1 MTTVLLDTHTL
12 LWLSTEPKMLSKK
25 ATRTIDSATAL
36 AVAAISWYELAW
48 LAHHGRI
55 SSSIPIRTWLD
66 DLSRSV
72 ATLELTPAIAS
83 TAANLPPPFT
93 GDPAD
98 RIIYATAVE
107 HGTQLVTRD
116 GKLRKFP
123 QPREITVW

>member
-25 ATRTIDSATAL
+25 ATQTIDGATTL